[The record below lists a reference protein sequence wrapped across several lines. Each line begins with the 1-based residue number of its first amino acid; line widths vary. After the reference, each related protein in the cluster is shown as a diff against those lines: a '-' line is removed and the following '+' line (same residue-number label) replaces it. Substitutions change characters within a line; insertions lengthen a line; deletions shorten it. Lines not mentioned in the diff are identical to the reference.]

1 MNTSDALHIGCNV
14 SLRLVIDAINSY
26 KHLAP
31 YSDFKPWKSVWWIK
45 EEGGWWHIW
54 HASPK
59 RVNSYFLNLTRIFN
73 MSVCGFGR
81 DNPSLFFKNSFPE
94 IQRIHDGRSLLHLTF
109 SLLVSGRAKEK
120 WGSNHFELDVGSF
133 GDTCTKN
140 VLLLQWLFDDLLIS
154 LILLGPFLV
163 FGRLGRP
170 FPPGTATK

>member
-1 MNTSDALHIGCNV
+1 MDISDALHIGCNV
-14 SLRLVIDAINSY
+14 SLRLVNDPINSY

-31 YSDFKPWKSVWWIK
+31 YSDFKPWKSVWLIK
-45 EEGGWWHIW
+45 EKGWCHIW
-54 HASPK
+54 LASPK
-59 RVNSYFLNLTRIFN
+59 RANSSFLNLTRMFN
-73 MSVCGFGR
+73 MSVCSFGR

-94 IQRIHDGRSLLHLTF
+94 IQRIHDRRSLLHFTF
-109 SLLVSGRAKEK
+109 SPLVSGRAKEK
-120 WGSNHFELDVGSF
+120 WRSNHSELDVGSF

-163 FGRLGRP
+163 FGRLGRS